1 MKRRLRLLYVVNE
14 AYFFMSHRLPIARAA
29 LAAGFDVHVAAP
41 SDHVWAPKTFT
52 IDDLRAEG
60 FKFHSIPLSRRGKH
74 PITEL
79 KTIYGLYRLYRALR
93 PDIVHHITIK
103 PTLYGGLVARLV
115 GVPAMICAIT
125 GLGDAFIASG
135 HKASILRRLILFGY
149 RLAMAHRNAKV
160 IVQNPDDGEMLLSTR
175 AAKSESLV
183 LIYGSGVALD
193 LFVPTEE
200 PDEIPLIIMPARL
213 IWDKGVGDFASA
225 ARILRQQGVSAR
237 FVLLGDTQPSNP
249 RAVPVS
255 VLRDWQTE
263 GFVEWWGRRED
274 MPAIYAASHIV
285 CLPSSYGE
293 GVPKVLIEAAAA
305 GRPTVS
311 TDTPGC
317 RDIVRNMENG
327 LLVPPKDPHRLAT
340 ALSRLI
346 EDRDLRRRM
355 GRRGREIAETEFSE
369 KEVVRR
375 TLEVYEAVL
384 GNCGLRGA
392 LTRPDTVAKEVV

>member
-41 SDHVWAPKTFT
+41 SDHVWAPKGFS

-60 FKFHSIPLSRRGKH
+60 FQFHPIPLSRRGKH
-74 PITEL
+74 PIREL

-103 PTLYGGLVARLV
+103 PSLYGGLVARLV
-115 GVPAMICAIT
+115 GVPAVICAIT

-135 HKASILRRLILFGY
+135 PAAFILRRLVLLGY
-149 RLAMAHRNAKV
+149 RLALAHPNARV
-160 IVQNPDDGEMLLSTR
+160 IVQNPDDGEMLRSAR

-193 LFVPTEE
+193 QFVPTEE
-200 PDEIPLIIMPARL
+200 PDDVPTVIMPARL
-213 IWDKGVGDFASA
+213 IWDKGVGEFAAA
-225 ARILRQQGVSAR
+225 ARILRQSGVSAR
-237 FVLLGDTQPSNP
+237 FVLLGDTRPSNP
-249 RAVPVS
+249 RAVPLS
-255 VLRDWQTE
+255 VLRDWETE
-263 GFVEWWGRRED
+263 GIVEWWGRRED
-274 MPAIYAASHIV
+274 MPTIYAASHIV

-305 GRPTVS
+305 GRPAVS

-317 RDIVRNMENG
+317 RDIVKNMENG
-327 LLVPPKDPHRLAT
+327 LLVRPKDPHELAK

-355 GRRGREIAETEFSE
+355 GRRGREIAETVFSDE
-369 KEVVRR
+369 EVVRR
-375 TLEVYEAVL
+375 TMEVYQAVL
-384 GNCGLRGA
+384 GNCGLEGA
-392 LTRPDTVAKEVV
+392 LRTPEIVAKDVV